1 MAQYN
6 ISSISFGGDTFI
18 LPSGG
23 GGSSANVGD
32 IRMIAG
38 STAPAKWMLCNGDV
52 ISRGTY
58 SELFDV
64 IGTAYG
70 GGDGSTTFAIPSFQG
85 RSPIGV
91 GQNSTTGNTNH
102 ALGGY
107 GGEEKHTLSV
117 GELAQH
123 SHTNSATT
131 TGKYKKNAQSGSN
144 TNRVDSDGS
153 SSTSGPYKT
162 TVTINNNG
170 SNTSHNTM
178 HPYVTINFI
187 IYTGVA

>member
-58 SELFDV
+58 LELFDV
-64 IGTAYG
+64 ISLLIKHSVFEDTLPA
-70 GGDGSTTFAIPSFQG
+70 TFPPLAAIFSFNAL
-85 RSPIGV
+85 RS
-91 GQNSTTGNTNH
+91 
-102 ALGGY
+102 L
-107 GGEEKHTLSV
+107 K
-117 GELAQH
+117 
-123 SHTNSATT
+123 
-131 TGKYKKNAQSGSN
+131 
-144 TNRVDSDGS
+144 
-153 SSTSGPYKT
+153 
-162 TVTINNNG
+162 
-170 SNTSHNTM
+170 
-178 HPYVTINFI
+178 
-187 IYTGVA
+187 